1 MVWHQKNLDCRQ
13 KCELIVVR
21 YPLGAQIV
29 IFLQVM
35 SKFVSP
41 LRYPGGK
48 LKVVDYV
55 KRLMEVNDLQGG
67 TYIEPYAGG
76 ASVALSLLFGKYA
89 SKIKINDIDRSIY
102 AFWHSVLKETDAFCQ
117 MIQNTPVDMETW
129 NKQREVQRHKQDAE
143 LLELGF
149 STFFLNR
156 TNRSGIL
163 NGGVIGGKEQTGNYL
178 IDARY
183 NKKDL
188 IARIE
193 HIAGYEDLIELTSMD
208 AVELLK
214 RYKRTPSAKTLV
226 YLDPP
231 YYIKGRDLY
240 LNYYNNDDHRAIAE
254 TIKKY
259 KGKWIISYDA
269 VPFIK
274 DLYQDYRQK
283 EYYLSYSAGNP
294 SKGKEIMVYS
304 EGCVIP
310 NEEIVRL
317 KKR

>member
-1 MVWHQKNLDCRQ
+1 M
-13 KCELIVVR
+13 
-21 YPLGAQIV
+21 
-29 IFLQVM
+29 
-35 SKFVSP
+35 KFVSP

-55 KRLMEVNDLQGG
+55 KRLMEDNDLCGG

-76 ASVALSLLFGKYA
+76 ASVALSLLYDKYA

-102 AFWHSVLKETDAFCQ
+102 AFWYCVLNETEAFCRL
-117 MIQNTPVDMETW
+117 ITDTPVNMEIWQT
-129 NKQREVQRHKQDAE
+129 QHEVQRNKNSVE
-143 LLELGF
+143 LLDLGF

-163 NGGVIGGKEQTGNYL
+163 NGGVIGGKEQKGNFK

-183 NKKDL
+183 NKKEL
-188 IARIE
+188 IERIE
-193 HIAGYEDLIELTSMD
+193 HIAGYADLIELTSMD
-208 AVELLK
+208 AVELIK
-214 RYKRTPSAKTLV
+214 RYKRAPAAKTLC

-231 YYIKGRDLY
+231 YFLKGPDLY
-240 LNYYNNDDHRAIAE
+240 LNYYNNDDHKAIAE
-254 TIKKY
+254 AIKKF

-269 VPFIK
+269 VPFIIE
-274 DLYQDYRQK
+274 LYKEFQQK

-304 EGCVIP
+304 EGLIIP
-310 NEEIVRL
+310 DEEIVRL
-317 KKR
+317 RKR

>member
-1 MVWHQKNLDCRQ
+1 MN
-13 KCELIVVR
+13 
-21 YPLGAQIV
+21 
-29 IFLQVM
+29 
-35 SKFVSP
+35 KFVSP

-55 KRLMEVNDLQGG
+55 KRLFEDNGLMDG

-76 ASVALSLLFGKYA
+76 ASVALTLLFSEYA

-102 AFWHSVLKETDAFCQ
+102 AFWHSVLNETEAMCRLVAD
-117 MIQNTPVDMETW
+117 TPVNMEVW
-129 NKQREVQRHKQDAE
+129 HAQREVQQHKQEAE

-163 NGGVIGGKEQTGNYL
+163 SGGVIGGKEQTGNFK

-183 NKKDL
+183 NKEDL
-188 IARIE
+188 IERIE
-193 HIAGYEDLIELTSMD
+193 SIAEYADRIELTSMD
-208 AVELLK
+208 AVELIK
-214 RYKRTPSAKTLV
+214 SIKKPTEKTFC

-231 YYIKGRDLY
+231 YYVKGRDLY
-240 LNYYNNDDHRAIAE
+240 LNYYNDDDHKAIAKA
-254 TIKKY
+254 IKKY

-269 VPFIK
+269 VDFIRE
-274 DLYQDYRQK
+274 LYKEYRQK

-294 SKGKEIMVYS
+294 TKGKEIVVYS
-304 EGCVIP
+304 DGLVIP
-310 NEEIVRL
+310 DVEIV
-317 KKR
+317 KKRK

>member
-1 MVWHQKNLDCRQ
+1 
-13 KCELIVVR
+13 
-21 YPLGAQIV
+21 
-29 IFLQVM
+29 M
-35 SKFVSP
+35 SKYVSP

-55 KRLMEVNDLQGG
+55 KQLMEVNDLMGG

-89 SKIKINDIDRSIY
+89 GKIKINDKDRSIY
-102 AFWHSVLKETDAFCQ
+102 AFWYSVLNETDALCRL
-117 MIQNTPVDMETW
+117 IANTPVTMDTW
-129 NKQREVQRHKQDAE
+129 QVQHELQKHKTEAD

-163 NGGVIGGKEQTGNYL
+163 NGGVIGGKNQLGTWK

-188 IARIE
+188 IERIE
-193 HIAGYEDLIELTSMD
+193 HVAGYADLIELTSMD
-208 AVELLK
+208 AVALIK
-214 RYKRTPSAKTLV
+214 RYKRTPAVKTFC

-231 YYIKGRDLY
+231 YYVKGQDLY
-240 LNYYNNDDHRAIAE
+240 LNYYRDEDHQDIAKA
-254 TIKKY
+254 IKKF
-259 KGKWIISYDA
+259 KGQWIISYDA
-269 VPFIK
+269 VDFISE
-274 DLYQDYRQK
+274 LYKDYRQK

-294 SKGKEIMVYS
+294 AKGKEIMVYS
-304 EGCVIP
+304 NGLLIP
-310 NEEIVRL
+310 ETEIV
-317 KKR
+317 KFKRGKNPNK

>member
-1 MVWHQKNLDCRQ
+1 MTK
-13 KCELIVVR
+13 
-21 YPLGAQIV
+21 Y
-29 IFLQVM
+29 
-35 SKFVSP
+35 VSP

-48 LKVVDYV
+48 LKVVDYI
-55 KRLMEVNDLQGG
+55 KRLLEVNDLCGG

-76 ASVALSLLFGKYA
+76 ASVALSLLFSKYA
-89 SKIKINDIDRSIY
+89 GRIKINDIDRSIY
-102 AFWHSVLKETDAFCQ
+102 AFWYSVLNNTDEFCRL
-117 MIQNTPVDMETW
+117 IADTPVNMDTW
-129 NKQREVQRHKQDAE
+129 QVQRTVQIRKQDAE

-163 NGGVIGGKEQTGNYL
+163 SGGVIGGKEQTGNFK

-188 IARIE
+188 IERIE
-193 HIAGYEDLIELTSMD
+193 HIAGYADLIDLTSMD
-208 AVELLK
+208 AVGLIK
-214 RYKRTPSAKTLV
+214 RYKRTPAAKTLV

-231 YYIKGRDLY
+231 YYVKGRDLY
-240 LNYYNNDDHRAIAE
+240 LNYYNDDDHKAIAE

-269 VPFIK
+269 VPFISN
-274 DLYQDYRQK
+274 LYQDFRQK

-304 EGCVIP
+304 EGIIIP
-310 NEEIVRL
+310 DEEIVKL
-317 KKR
+317 KKK

>member
-1 MVWHQKNLDCRQ
+1 MN
-13 KCELIVVR
+13 
-21 YPLGAQIV
+21 
-29 IFLQVM
+29 
-35 SKFVSP
+35 KFVSP

-48 LKVVDYV
+48 LKVVDYI
-55 KRLMEVNDLQGG
+55 KKLFEVNDLMDG

-76 ASVALSLLFGKYA
+76 ASVALTLLFSEYA

-102 AFWHSVLKETDAFCQ
+102 AFWHSLLEETDELCRL
-117 MIQNTPVDMETW
+117 ITDTPVNMDVWAE
-129 NKQREVQRHKQDAE
+129 QRGVQARKADAE

-163 NGGVIGGKEQTGNYL
+163 SGGVIGGKEQTGKWK

-188 IARIE
+188 IERIE
-193 HIAGYEDLIELTSMD
+193 SIAEYKDRIELTSMD
-208 AVELLK
+208 AVELIK
-214 RYKRTPSAKTLV
+214 HIRRPSGKTFC

-231 YYIKGRDLY
+231 YYVKGRDLY
-240 LNYYNNDDHRAIAE
+240 LNYYNDEDHKAIAE
-254 TIKKY
+254 AIKKY

-269 VPFIK
+269 VPFISE
-274 DLYQDYRQK
+274 LYKDYRRK

-304 EGCVIP
+304 EALAIP
-310 NEEIVRL
+310 DVEVVRR
-317 KKR
+317 K